1 MRNPRWIRLF
11 HLDRFGRKRVESVD
25 DEVRFHL
32 ETRIRELMRKGRSR
46 REAEAEALHLFG
58 DPEEVAERCR
68 RIDERA
74 ARRRALTELFSDAF
88 SDARF
93 AVRSLRKARS
103 YTLVTVFSLAVGIGV
118 NSALFSAIHAVWV
131 APVPGV
137 TEQDRIV
144 DPVVV
149 RDGADWWGWSYP
161 DFEAVREAETPFE
174 SLAAWIEEDVTMAGE
189 EASERV
195 HAAFASADYFQ
206 VLGALP
212 SRGRGFLPS
221 EDTGPGQHP
230 VAVVGHELWQSR
242 FGGRADILGQVVTVN
257 RIPYT
262 IVGVAPPAFRG
273 ARVTLALVDLWMP
286 LVQHPAMEDDGSL
299 RRDRERFSI
308 QVLGRLRPGATRS
321 EAQAALQ
328 TVFGRL
334 GEAYPETDENRTARA
349 DAYGRFPAQNRVW
362 DLVAVLGLWGL
373 MAVLLLIICGNL
385 AGMSLAR
392 SASREQEIGV
402 RLALGSSRL
411 RLVRHL
417 MVEAVL
423 LALAGGCVGTVLA
436 MLAMASVSPP
446 DLGIAA
452 PGVTFQPSGWVL
464 AMSLV
469 LALAAAL
476 VFGLFPAIR
485 FSRPE
490 LVSSLKEDTGG
501 GGRRVGRIQ
510 RIAASA
516 QAGAALCL
524 LVVGVLFLRSLTRT
538 NDEVLGF
545 QPHGMVVTDF
555 RVGTLSSLFLD
566 LSAEG
571 YPTLEEG
578 GGALLERLQQ
588 SLGPRPGVAAVALA
602 DGVPLDRSGNF
613 GRVAPPDWP
622 DEAESRV
629 TVEFTRVTE
638 DYFQAIGA
646 PLLQGRGFRPGDDGT
661 SEPVMIITRPLAE
674 RLWPGQSPLGKRLLW
689 PAGSEGATSRT
700 VVGVV
705 ERVASSRASEDW
717 PHVFLP
723 LRQSYA
729 PSLMIV
735 LRTTMPAPELTASLR
750 DALRS
755 ADPGLPLPRLLS
767 GESLVARAT
776 QGQRANGT
784 LGGGLGLLV
793 LLLSAIGVY
802 GVVSLAVTQR
812 TREIGLRMA
821 MGATRGE
828 ITRRVLAD
836 ALRLSAPGMIVGG
849 LLAAGSAAAA
859 RSMLLG
865 LSPLDPVSFLLAGA
879 LLLVVVLAAALGPA
893 LRASGIE
900 PVRALKS
907 E

>member
-1 MRNPRWIRLF
+1 VKRLRRIRLF
-11 HLDRFGRKRVESVD
+11 HLDRFGKRLDESVD

-32 ETRIRELMRKGRSR
+32 ETRIEQLMRNGRSR
-46 REAEAEALHLFG
+46 EEARAEALEQFG
-58 DPEEVAERCR
+58 DPREVTERCR
-68 RIDERA
+68 RIDERG
-74 ARRRALTELFSDAF
+74 ARRRAMTEFFSDALA
-88 SDARF
+88 DVRF

-103 YTLVTVFSLAVGIGV
+103 YTVVTVVSLAVGIGV
-118 NSALFSAIHAVWV
+118 NSAFFSAIHAVWV

-149 RDGADWWGWSYP
+149 EDGADWWGWSYP
-161 DFEAVREAETPFE
+161 DFEAVRESDTPFE
-174 SLAAWIEEDVTMAGE
+174 SLAAWIEEDVTVGGE
-189 EASERV
+189 DTAERV
-195 HAAFASADYFQ
+195 HAAFASAAYFQ
-206 VLGALP
+206 VMGAVP
-212 SRGRGFLPS
+212 ARGRGFLPF
-221 EDTGPGQHP
+221 EDAGPGQHP
-230 VAVVGHELWQSR
+230 VAVVSHDLWQSR
-242 FGGRADILGQVVTVN
+242 FDGRADILGQTVTLN
-257 RIPYT
+257 RVPYT

-273 ARVTLALVDLWMP
+273 ARVTLGVVDLWVP
-286 LVQHPAMEDDGSL
+286 LVEHPGMQEDGSVL
-299 RRDRERFSI
+299 RDRDRFPV
-308 QVLGRLRPGATRS
+308 QVLGRLRNGATRA
-321 EAQAALQ
+321 EAQPALQ
-328 TVFGRL
+328 TVFSRL
-334 GEAYPETDENRTARA
+334 SAAYPETNENRTVRA
-349 DAYGRFPAQNRVW
+349 EAYRRFPAQNRFW
-362 DLVAVLGLWGL
+362 DMIAVAGLWGL
-373 MAVLLLIICGNL
+373 MGILLLIICGNL

-423 LALAGGCVGTVLA
+423 LALVGGCVGTALA
-436 MLAMASVSPP
+436 MLGMASVSPP

-464 AMSLV
+464 AMSLG

-476 VFGLFPAIR
+476 VFGLIPAIR

-490 LVSSLKEDTGG
+490 LVSSLKDDIGG

-510 RIAASA
+510 RLAASA
-516 QAGAALCL
+516 QTGAALCL
-524 LVVGVLFLRSLTRT
+524 LAVGVLFLRSLTRT
-538 NDEVLGF
+538 GDDDLGF
-545 QPHGMVVTDF
+545 QPRGMVVTDF
-555 RVGTLSSLFLD
+555 RVGSLSSLLLD
-566 LSAEG
+566 VSEEG
-571 YPTLEEG
+571 YPTLDGG
-578 GGALLERLQQ
+578 GGALLDQLKE
-588 SLGPRPGVAAVALA
+588 SLGSLPGVAAAALG

-613 GRVAPPDWP
+613 GRVAPVDWP

-629 TVEFTRVTE
+629 LVEFTRVTE

-646 PLLQGRGFRPGDDGT
+646 PVLQGRGFRPGDDDA
-661 SEPVMIITRPLAE
+661 SEPVMVITRPLAE
-674 RLWPGQSPLGKRLLW
+674 RLWPGQSALGQQLLW
-689 PAGSEGATSRT
+689 PAGSEGAAPRI

-717 PHVFLP
+717 PHVFIP
-723 LRQSYA
+723 LRQSYS
-729 PSLMIV
+729 PNLMIV
-735 LRTTMPAPELTASLR
+735 LRTATETGNLAGPFR

-755 ADPGLPLPRLLS
+755 ADPGLPMPRLLP
-767 GESLVARAT
+767 GESIVARAT
-776 QGQRANGT
+776 EGQRANGT

-802 GVVSLAVTQR
+802 GVVSLAVTHR

-828 ITRRVLAD
+828 IVRRVLGD
-836 ALRLSAPGMIVGG
+836 AVRLSAPGMIVGA
-849 LLAAGSAAAA
+849 LLAAGTAVAM

-865 LSPLDPVSFLLAGA
+865 RSPLDPVSFLSAGG

-893 LRASGIE
+893 HRASGIQ

-907 E
+907 D